1 MAKAKRIEAEEM
13 SPAEAEARLTLE
25 AIYAGTFKN
34 LTEGSLVEGTILAVQ
49 HDGVLVDVGYK
60 SAGVIPREEFQ
71 PELLEK
77 IVPGDRLVVYL
88 EDQEDKNGNVI
99 LSKEKANRMQIW
111 SEIEEIHTNQTHVD
125 GKILSKIKGGL
136 VVDIGVKAFLPGSQ
150 IDLKPIRDMDPLI
163 GKSFP
168 MKIITMDHRRGN
180 IVVSRRAV
188 LEETRDSRRKKVL
201 SGLKEGQIIEGA
213 VKNLTE
219 YGAFVD
225 LGGIDGLLHI
235 TDMSWGRVG
244 HPSELFSIGDKAT
257 VVILKYDKNTGRIS
271 LGYKQQYPDPWDHV
285 ESKYA
290 VGAQA
295 SGKVTS
301 LTDYGAFVEL
311 EPGIEGLVHIS
322 DMSWSHEAKHPSKI
336 VSVGDAVRVVV
347 LNIDRRGRKIAMGM
361 KQIEGNPWDNIEARY
376 PVGSKVTGRVRNLTE
391 FGAFIGLENGI
402 DALVHISDLTSS
414 RHIKHPSEIL
424 KKGQLIEAVVLKIDR
439 EKERI
444 ALDCKSI
451 GNDQWSRD
459 MAPKYPIGGHVKGKI
474 TKVTHF
480 GLFVELEENVEALVH
495 LSETDLQQGMQAGD
509 VFKPG
514 SEISAKVI
522 RIDPAERK
530 ISLSMRALTK
540 ELEDDAMAHYQSKQ
554 GEADFS
560 IGAGIKAAAETQN
573 PPAAGE

>member
-1 MAKAKRIEAEEM
+1 M
-13 SPAEAEARLTLE
+13 
-25 AIYAGTFKN
+25 
-34 LTEGSLVEGTILAVQ
+34 
-49 HDGVLVDVGYK
+49 
-60 SAGVIPREEFQ
+60 IPRDEFQ

-77 IVPGDRLVVYL
+77 IVPGDRIVVYL
-88 EDQEDKNGNVI
+88 EDQEDKNGNVV

-150 IDLKPIRDMDPLI
+150 IDLKPVRDMDPLI

-201 SGLKEGQIIEGA
+201 SGLKEGQVIDGT

-257 VVILKYDKNTGRIS
+257 VVILKYDKTTGRIS

-285 ESKYA
+285 EIKYTI
-290 VGAQA
+290 GTQA
-295 SGKVTS
+295 HGKVTS

-361 KQIEGNPWDNIEARY
+361 KQVEGNPWDNIEARY

-402 DALVHISDLTSS
+402 DALVHISDLTAS

-424 KKGQLIEAVVLKIDR
+424 KKGQLIEAVVIKIDR

-444 ALDCKSI
+444 ALDCKPI
-451 GNDQWSRD
+451 ENEQWSRD
-459 MAPKYPIGGHVKGKI
+459 MASKCPIGSHVKGKI

-495 LSETDLQQGMQAGD
+495 LSETGLQQGMQAGD
-509 VFKPG
+509 VFRPG

-522 RIDPAERK
+522 RIDPTERK
-530 ISLSMRALTK
+530 ISLSIRALAK
-540 ELEDDAMAHYQSKQ
+540 ELDDDAMAHYRSKQ

-560 IGAGIKAAAETQN
+560 IGAGMKAAAAAQN
-573 PPAAGE
+573 PPPAAE